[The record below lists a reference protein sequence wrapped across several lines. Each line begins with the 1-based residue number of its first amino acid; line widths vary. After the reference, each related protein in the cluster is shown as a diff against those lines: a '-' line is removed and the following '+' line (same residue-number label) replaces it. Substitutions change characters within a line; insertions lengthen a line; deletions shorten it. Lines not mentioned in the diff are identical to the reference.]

1 MSPEP
6 QSLLVL
12 GLGNVLCGDDGL
24 GVAALARLHR
34 RYLLPDGVTLMDGG
48 TLGLSL
54 LHHVRQAETL
64 ILVDAIR
71 GDGPPGAL
79 VRLEG
84 DDVAPAV
91 ETRLSVHQIGVAD
104 LLDGLRWTHTGP
116 EKIVLLGLV
125 PRTLELGVGG
135 SSEVAEA
142 LDMLVETVA
151 EEASR
156 LGFPLIPR
164 PPDDTVQGCEPD
176 FIPRALG
183 L

>member
-1 MSPEP
+1 MWRRRPGRRRIGPPAP
-6 QSLLVL
+6 QVPPS
-12 GLGNVLCGDDGL
+12 GRSD
-24 GVAALARLHR
+24 
-34 RYLLPDGVTLMDGG
+34 PDGRWNAGALTPAPRTAGRDPD
-48 TLGLSL
+48 S
-54 LHHVRQAETL
+54 R
-64 ILVDAIR
+64 AIR